1 MIDDRRLPWLVSA
14 CVLAI
19 LPGAFMFID
28 WRRVIVAIAIQ
39 AVIMFWFSFLASKR
53 NG

>member
-1 MIDDRRLPWLVSA
+1 MDDRRIPWLVSA

-19 LPGAFMFID
+19 LPSAFLFID
-28 WRRVIVAIAIQ
+28 WRRVLSAIVIQ